1 MKNIQIILLFL
12 LSFSLN
18 AQQKLILNLSDFNIQ
33 GKVKSFT
40 LKTKNYQNP
49 NKIGKEVNTIYVQ
62 MDPDFISEFYF
73 NPQGFLYES
82 KSQEHKNT
90 WKKYEFVGTEK
101 NPLVSKISAQTIKEN
116 KDSNQEIYTISA
128 VYQDQSYLV
137 TTLFEDGKKKSVRR
151 YLDSKGNV
159 IKEHLEPIGKKVLT
173 YTYDEKNNM
182 IEINKNQEF
191 YLKNIYLYDKEGK
204 IIQKSEVH
212 KNGLTHTFTYD
223 NGLLTS
229 ITKPEG
235 DVQNFT
241 YEFDKNGNWIKRAY
255 KINGVLVSE
264 DFREYV
270 YAENNF

>member
-1 MKNIQIILLFL
+1 MKKIQIILLFL
-12 LSFSLN
+12 LCFSLN

-49 NKIGKEVNTIYVQ
+49 YKISKDVNTIYVQ

-82 KSQEHKNT
+82 KSQVNGYT
-90 WKKYEFVGTEK
+90 WKKYEFIGTTS
-101 NPLVSKISAQTIKEN
+101 NPLLSKITAKAINN
-116 KDSNQEIYTISA
+116 KNSKSDNYTILVA
-128 VYQDQSYLV
+128 YENQSYLV
-137 TTLFEDGKKKSVRR
+137 TTAFEDGKKQSIRS

-159 IKEHLEPIGKKVLT
+159 IKEHLEPIGNKVFT
-173 YTYDEKNNM
+173 YSYDEKNNI
-182 IEINKNQEF
+182 IEKNKNQEF
-191 YLKNIYLYDKEGK
+191 YLKNIYLYDKNDK
-204 IIQKSEVH
+204 IIQKTEVH

-235 DVQNFT
+235 DVQTFT
-241 YEFDKNGNWIKRAY
+241 YEFDKNGNWIKRTY
-255 KINGVLVSE
+255 KINDVLVSE

-270 YAENNF
+270 YAE